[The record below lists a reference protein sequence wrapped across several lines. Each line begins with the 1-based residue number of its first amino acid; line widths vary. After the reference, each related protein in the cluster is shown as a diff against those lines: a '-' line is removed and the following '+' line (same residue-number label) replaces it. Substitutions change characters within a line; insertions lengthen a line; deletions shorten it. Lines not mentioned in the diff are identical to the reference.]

1 MAEAYIFKAAEDIFF
16 TIIVSSEWYNLLLNK
31 NNTTVVDSNNH
42 ITSFGDEIAPLLSL
56 VYTTTPYVQYAFNQ
70 TIHDLITSSFPVHA
84 FDKMYPNQ
92 SAFYTINM
100 KNGYF
105 LYLNTGSSSSQGYSI
120 CGNDFGSAST
130 SRQVTFGAGGN
141 DWGFKFVIMPDDYS
155 DYRTIELYKHTN
167 YMVTQNT
174 VKLYVSKFS
183 TSGNAHDW
191 LHGLILTNKDDRY
204 HPPEPDPYDQL
215 NGESAL
221 PGDETVGLP
230 SEPTLTPI
238 DAGLFSLYSP
248 TVQQMKNL
256 ADFLWTD
263 FGGAGTTVEQ
273 VLEEVVE
280 ALKRSVSNPLN
291 SMLGLSIIASQGLNK
306 GSDSSVHIGFWNTGV
321 SMTRLNKQYF
331 TVDCGSVTMQPVC
344 GNTFLDYA
352 PYSKF
357 SIFLPYVGMRILDA
371 NDVVGHTIS
380 VKYRG
385 DAVSGALICFIQRDG
400 QIIAEHAGNC
410 ALNLP
415 LTADSWAE
423 TIAGVGRMI
432 SGAASG
438 ALSGSSPGDAA
449 ARGAIKGAASVA
461 TNPSAFSPQVS
472 HVGNVAGS
480 AGHMGSQKPFILR
493 EAVRFHSTEGFN
505 SIIGYPS
512 YYYRRLG
519 DCRGYTQCLDV
530 HLSHT
535 PATGDEL
542 KEIEELLKQGVII

>member
-1 MAEAYIFKAAEDIFF
+1 MSDEVKKYLLRNVFGTDAIF
-16 TIIVSSEWYNLLLNK
+16 
-31 NNTTVVDSNNH
+31 TVVTSDFVYNN
-42 ITSFGDEIAPLLSL
+42 
-56 VYTTTPYVQYAFNQ
+56 
-70 TIHDLITSSFPVHA
+70 ITSSNV
-84 FDKMYPNQ
+84 Q
-92 SAFYTINM
+92 SIMPWSEIEVPLTHHIPIQPSTLAPLYAIGLSFNLHQYDAISTPQTYSFYLNDGKWVDVRTRDTSGSLSWFHDNTREYSYSGNVLPIGALGYNSQGLGFYILVCNSDMSSHKVVTIN
-100 KNGYF
+100 NYNNRINYGVSGENPIWYF
-105 LYLNTGSSSSQGYSI
+105 N
-120 CGNDFGSAST
+120 AA
-130 SRQVTFGAGGN
+130 TF
-141 DWGFKFVIMPDDYS
+141 FS
-155 DYRTIELYKHTN
+155 DVEPVFIP
-167 YMVTQNT
+167 
-174 VKLYVSKFS
+174 S
-183 TSGNAHDW
+183 
-191 LHGLILTNKDDRY
+191 
-204 HPPEPDPYDQL
+204 PDPYEDMGG
-215 NGESAL
+215 GEGSL
-221 PGDETVGLP
+221 PGDETIGLP

-263 FGGAGTTVEQ
+263 FGGSGATVEQ
-273 VLEEVVE
+273 VLGEVVE

-306 GSDSSVHIGFWNTGV
+306 GSDSSVHVGFWNTGV

-344 GNTFLDYA
+344 GDTFLDYA

-438 ALSGSSPGDAA
+438 GLSAGGGAA
-449 ARGAIKGAASVA
+449 AAAQGAIKGAASVA

-493 EAVRFHSTEGFN
+493 EAVRFHSTGGFN
-505 SIIGYPS
+505 SIIGYPA
-512 YYYRRLG
+512 YYYRKLG
-519 DCRGYTQCLDV
+519 DCHGYTQCLDV

>member
-1 MAEAYIFKAAEDIFF
+1 MAESYVFKAAEDIFF
-16 TIIVSSEWYNLLLNK
+16 TIIVSSEWYNLLANR
-31 NNTTVVDSNNH
+31 NNTVVIDSSNNV
-42 ITSFGDEIAPLLSL
+42 TSFGDQISPLLSL

-70 TIHDLITSSFPVHA
+70 TIHDLITSSLPVHA
-84 FDKMYPNQ
+84 FDKIYPNQ

-100 KNGYF
+100 KKGYF
-105 LYLNTGSSSSQGYSI
+105 LYLNTGSSASQGYSL
-120 CGNDFGSAST
+120 CGNDFGSAT
-130 SRQVTFGAGGN
+130 TAQQVTAGADG
-141 DWGFKFVIMPDDYS
+141 DSWGFKFVLLPDDYS
-155 DYRTIELYKHTN
+155 AYCVINIYKDTN
-167 YMVTQNT
+167 PMVTQGA
-174 VKLYVSKFS
+174 VKLFVRHFS
-183 TSGNAHDW
+183 ATGNFPGY
-191 LHGLILTNKDDRY
+191 LHGLISNNKDDRY
-204 HPPEPDPYDQL
+204 YPPEPDPYDQL

-248 TVQQMKNL
+248 TVAQMKNL

-263 FGGAGTTVEQ
+263 FGGSGATVEQ

-306 GSDSSVHIGFWNTGV
+306 GSDSSVHVGFWNTGV
-321 SMTRLNKQYF
+321 SMTRLTKQYF

-438 ALSGSSPGDAA
+438 ALS
-449 ARGAIKGAASVA
+449 
-461 TNPSAFSPQVS
+461 
-472 HVGNVAGS
+472 
-480 AGHMGSQKPFILR
+480 
-493 EAVRFHSTEGFN
+493 
-505 SIIGYPS
+505 
-512 YYYRRLG
+512 
-519 DCRGYTQCLDV
+519 
-530 HLSHT
+530 
-535 PATGDEL
+535 
-542 KEIEELLKQGVII
+542 